1 MGENLLIIFVKTP
14 EKGRVKTRLAA
25 SVGDDKALN
34 IYKKLLDI
42 TAETA
47 AGVHATKRVSYS
59 KSVVIDDQFDVN
71 IFEKTV
77 QSNGD
82 LGRKM
87 KSAIHA
93 GFEQGFKRV
102 ILIGSDCPGISSNL
116 IDDAFDRLKSV
127 DCTIGPS
134 DDGGYYL
141 IGMSRFLPEI
151 FDDIEW
157 STNSVCETTIEK
169 LEESGAT
176 YSKLTVLN
184 DIDTESDLMKS
195 DLRI

>member
-1 MGENLLIIFVKTP
+1 MKTP